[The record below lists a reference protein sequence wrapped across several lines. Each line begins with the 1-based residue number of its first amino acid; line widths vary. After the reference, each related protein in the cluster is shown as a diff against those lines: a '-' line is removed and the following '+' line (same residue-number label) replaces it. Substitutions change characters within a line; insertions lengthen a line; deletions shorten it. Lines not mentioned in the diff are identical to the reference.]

1 MTAAGA
7 TKQCFGRG
15 PCGAA
20 KPVQWGRPSA
30 TGQGTHRPQ
39 EPENR
44 EHPSRVSPVTGL
56 HAWLSPGPF
65 TPYPRRAGQ
74 GPWHPVLLA
83 PSSPRQP
90 LLPGP
95 QFWGLRSPQQGSSL
109 KQWAQGDKGTPLPP
123 TLGLWGE
130 FLTHHTPNSVAQEL
144 PRPAA
149 EWTSTPAVR
158 APSSGGKQVAGVQTN
173 LTGRWGCAQ
182 VTGISRG
189 RVTHARVIGVSRGG
203 GMCAQVTEGWQ
214 LAGVG

>member
-1 MTAAGA
+1 MGGVTAAGA
-7 TKQCFGRG
+7 TKQRFGRG
-15 PCGAA
+15 PWGAA

-65 TPYPRRAGQ
+65 MLYPRRAGQ

-109 KQWAQGDKGTPLPP
+109 KRWAQEDKGTPLPP

-130 FLTHHTPNSVAQEL
+130 FLTHHTPSSVAREL

-149 EWTSTPAVR
+149 EWTSTLQLGLPPRVANSWPESRLPDGALGLCSGHWGQQRRGDACSGHWGQQGRGDVR
-158 APSSGGKQVAGVQTN
+158 SG
-173 LTGRWGCAQ
+173 
-182 VTGISRG
+182 
-189 RVTHARVIGVSRGG
+189 H
-203 GMCAQVTEGWQ
+203 
-214 LAGVG
+214 